1 MPPKLQIS
9 LLGDF
14 SIRSENQPVTGL
26 NSERSQAL
34 LAYLV
39 LHSHAP
45 QLRQRIAFYFWEDST
60 DSQARTNLR
69 RELHYLRRTLPD
81 ADQFLLADAKTL
93 QWQINADCT
102 LDVREFEEAAKAAE
116 KSSNQEYIQS
126 ALERAAELYR
136 GDLLPNCD
144 DDWIVPQ
151 RERLRQT
158 GIRVLEQL
166 IQLLEA
172 QCNYRC
178 ALKYAQ
184 QLLRMEPLSESTYC
198 QVMRLHELSGDRAT
212 ALRVYHQCMTLL
224 QEELGVY
231 PSPATRQLYERLLR
245 EEDDLPKQSQVDVK
259 QKNITL
265 SPTLPVTPLVGRDQ
279 EWTTIQ
285 NWLNAVSKTAVSDVL
300 LIIGEPGIGK
310 TRLLEALRYQ
320 VQSVKGQVLWG
331 RGFGAEMVR
340 PYGAWIDA
348 LRTQTSHPTN
358 LPTEL
363 GLLLPELGNPS
374 TALADRSRLF
384 DAVVQFLTQLSNN
397 SNPVCIVLDDI
408 QWLDEASSALLHY
421 ATRLL
426 SHLPIFFACAARVQE
441 LEENTPVLRL
451 LQALKRERRIQKI
464 ELTPLPRQQ
473 TAELIRTVCTQEE
486 THPNWEDWTD
496 RVFLESGGNPLF
508 ALEVARVF
516 CESETTHSD
525 TLESLIQERLQQLDS
540 EARELLPWAAALGR
554 SFQPTTVAH
563 VAEYP
568 LSKLLTAFE
577 QLERHSIIRPGASV
591 SYDFA
596 HDIVRQV
603 AYRQI
608 SAPRCRLMHLQI
620 AQKLQ
625 ERFYTDESLLGD
637 IAHHATQGGDYRLAV
652 NSALAAAERSL
663 KLFAYAEA
671 AELIERG
678 IEDCQYLDERERVA
692 MHLRLLSLYINT
704 AVKKSQLP
712 QIENELHCLIDKAH
726 SLKLVEEEA
735 VGLEAI
741 LRINYERGDF
751 TKVHKRSLWVAE
763 TARASFRPASTAQML
778 AYSGLCLVEIGREMQ
793 RGEALLLEAQSLA
806 IRLGIEIVDIPQG
819 LGCVRRHTGDY
830 EEARL
835 LLSQALQVAYKQQD
849 HWRESSSLIYL
860 AMVELEDNCPT
871 VAIAYCNQLASLA
884 DKMGEGSEGT
894 FAIALQALAKYA
906 LEQENATTE
915 LEQALLTLVQID
927 AKKMLAYVQTFA
939 AEADLQQQHPQQA
952 LKRAEIA
959 LKTTRL
965 LASEN
970 EIALAWATLIKAQLA
985 VGDEQT
991 ALTSFQDLQEMLD
1004 ESVLSQRTREVVG
1017 ELYNKVLSAE

>member
-14 SIRSENQPVTGL
+14 SLRSENQPLTGI

-45 QLRQRIAFYFWEDST
+45 QLRQRIAFYFWGDST

-81 ADQFLLADAKTL
+81 VDQFLLADAKTL

-116 KSSNQEYIQS
+116 KLSNQESIQS

-144 DDWIVPQ
+144 DDWIVPE

-184 QLLRMEPLSESTYC
+184 QLLIIEPLSESTYC
-198 QVMRLHELSGDRAT
+198 KLMRLHELSGDRAT

-224 QEELGVY
+224 QEELGVD

-245 EEDDLPKQSQVDVK
+245 EEEDLPKQLQAAK
-259 QKNITL
+259 PKNVST
-265 SPTLPVTPLVGRDQ
+265 SPSLPVTPLIGRVQ

-300 LIIGEPGIGK
+300 LIVGEPGIGK

-348 LRTQTSHPTN
+348 LRSQIMHHTN
-358 LPTEL
+358 LPADL

-374 TALADRSRLF
+374 TAPADRSRLF

-441 LEENTPVLRL
+441 LEENTPVVRL

-473 TAELIRTVCTQEE
+473 TAELIRTVCTQGE
-486 THPNWEDWTD
+486 THPNGEAWTD
-496 RVFLESGGNPLF
+496 RVFIESGGNPLF

-525 TLESLIQERLQQLDS
+525 TLESLIQERLQQLDN

-577 QLERHSIIRPGASV
+577 QLERHSIIRPGVSV
-591 SYDFA
+591 SYDFS

-620 AQKLQ
+620 AQKLN
-625 ERFYTDESLLGD
+625 ERFHTDESLLGD

-652 NSALAAAERSL
+652 NAALAAAERSL

-678 IEDCQYLDERERVA
+678 IEHCQYLDERERVS
-692 MHLRLLSLYINT
+692 MHLKLLSLYIST
-704 AVKKSQLP
+704 AVKKSKLP
-712 QIENELHCLIDKAH
+712 QLENELHCLIDRAH

-763 TARASFRPASTAQML
+763 TARASFSPASTAQML

-793 RGEALLLEAQSLA
+793 RGEAQLLEAQTLA

-819 LGCVRRHTGDY
+819 LGCVHRHTGDY
-830 EEARL
+830 EEARQ
-835 LLSQALQVAYKQQD
+835 LLSQALQMAHTQQD

-884 DKMGEGSEGT
+884 DKMGENSEGP

-906 LEQENATTE
+906 LEQENATTD

-939 AEADLQQQHPQQA
+939 AEVDLKQQRPQQA
-952 LKRAEIA
+952 LKRAELA
-959 LKTTRL
+959 LKITRL
-965 LASEN
+965 LAHPN
-970 EIALAWATLIKAQLA
+970 EITLAWAILIKAQFA

-991 ALTSFQDLQEMLD
+991 ALSSFQDLQEMLD

-1017 ELYNKVLSAE
+1017 ELNKILSKEY